1 MKLAVFVSG
10 NGSNLQVIIDA
21 IKERSLTGINIE
33 IVIADRNCFALER
46 AKQANIF
53 TYQLDRRSDWYQEV
67 DFILKKRE
75 VTHILLAGFLS
86 VIHPAICMTWKN
98 KIINLHPSLLP
109 KYGGK
114 GMYGLSVHQAVILN
128 HENESGATIHH
139 VTEQLDDGKILL
151 QKKCKVDLDET
162 PESLQ
167 QKVHLIEHD
176 LIHCPFLA
184 IPLYNAH
191 K

>member
-21 IKERSLTGINIE
+21 ITERSLTGINIE

-53 TYQLDRRSDWYQEV
+53 TYQLDSRSDWYQEV

-86 VIHPAICMTWKN
+86 VIHPAICITWEN
-98 KIINLHPSLLP
+98 KIINIHPSLLP

-114 GMYGLSVHQAVILN
+114 GMYGLKVHQAVILN
-128 HENESGATIHH
+128 HENESGASIHH

-151 QKKCKVDLDET
+151 QKKCKVNLDET

-176 LIHCPFLA
+176 LIIEGIKL
-184 IPLYNAH
+184 LYAET
-191 K
+191 